1 MNMRGDG
8 HASEGAP
15 PGGVQRIAVI
25 GGGAWGTALALTA
38 LRAGRDVR
46 LWAREPE
53 VVEAINA
60 RHRNESFLSGIDL
73 PETLIATNRVSLACA
88 DADAV
93 LLVVP
98 SQFLRALAEQVEAEL
113 TPGIPV
119 VICAKGIER
128 DSGLMMTQVIEQ
140 AMPGR
145 PMAVL
150 SGPTFAEEVAQGLP
164 TAVTIASPCAQEGD
178 EASLAARLAV
188 ALGSATFRPYVSH
201 DMAGVEVGGAVK
213 NVIAIAC
220 GIAKGA
226 GFGSN
231 TRAALIT
238 RGLEEMKRLAE
249 ALGGARETVTGLSGI
264 GDLTLTCSSEQ
275 SRNFSFGLGL
285 GQGKSP
291 DEITAGKPAVVEGV
305 VNALTVTD
313 LARKLG
319 VEMPIC
325 EAVRSVVHESVP
337 IVDAMA
343 SLLRRPLKAEPKA
356 LDLELQHPA
365 EETVVPHLTEITQ

>member
-1 MNMRGDG
+1 MRGDG
-8 HASEGAP
+8 QASEGAP
-15 PGGVQRIAVI
+15 AGGIQRIAVV
-25 GGGAWGTALALTA
+25 GAGAWGTALALTA
-38 LRAGRDVR
+38 LRAGREVR

-53 VVEAINA
+53 VVEAIND
-60 RHRNESFLSGIDL
+60 RHLNETFLPGMPL
-73 PETLIATNRVSLACA
+73 PEALVATNRLSIACG

-98 SQFLRALAEQVEAEL
+98 SQFLRPTAEQVEKAL
-113 TPGIPV
+113 PAGIPV

-145 PMAVL
+145 PLAVL
-150 SGPTFAEEVAQGLP
+150 SGPTFADEVAQGLP
-164 TAVTIASPCAQEGD
+164 TAVTIASLCAEKAD

-201 DMAGVEVGGAVK
+201 DLAGVEVGGAVK

-249 ALGGARETVTGLSGI
+249 ALGGSRETVTGLSGI

-285 GQGKSP
+285 GQGRTAE
-291 DEITAGKPAVVEGV
+291 EITAGKPAVVEGV
-305 VNALTVTD
+305 INARTVTD

-325 EAVRSVVHESVP
+325 EAVRGVVHEGVP
-337 IVDAMA
+337 IVEAMA
-343 SLLRRPLKAEPKA
+343 GLLKRPLKAEPKA
-356 LDLELQHPA
+356 LDLEIQHPA
-365 EETVVPHLTEITQ
+365 EDAVATHLSELTQ